1 MKKSFLMVV
10 VALAVAVQ
18 ANAYSI
24 IYNLTGCS
32 ADVTNVKEVTNEESE
47 LELYFD
53 LADGYV
59 WYGATFSVSVGT
71 KELENGVEC
80 LGDVEEEQFLIYVM
94 LADDATFNA
103 DVIVTLSAKK
113 DAIEYPAVFTAATF
127 ENVVVGENGVYYNPN
142 LSSGVNRW
150 LDGSF
155 NFSTFYD
162 NSYGA
167 YYSDVVV
174 SKVTNPALKADYNN
188 PVSYL
193 SAAVNHTAQGNNFAV
208 WNQNYYGIESVLLEQ
223 DTVIS
228 GMAITNTSAT
238 INYILDNP
246 SSYPQGAWY
255 ALIVEGKKDGLKV
268 GEVTFYLVDFRTA
281 DDWKYAANW
290 QWLDLTSLGRV
301 DELVFNVD
309 GSDKSYGYLNTPA
322 YFCFDNLGGSKEACT
337 LGEMTKVNNASTS
350 LHQTNTDQPKAT
362 KRLINGQLYIEQNN
376 RLYTLTGVAL

>member
-32 ADVTNVKEVTNEESE
+32 ADVTNVSEVTNEESV

-59 WYGATFSVSVGT
+59 WDGATCSVSVGT
-71 KELENGVEC
+71 KELDNGVEY
-80 LGDVEEEQFLIYVM
+80 LADVEEEQFLISVM
-94 LADDATFNA
+94 LADTTFYA
-103 DVIVTLSAKK
+103 DVTVTLSAKK
-113 DAIEYPAVFTAATF
+113 APLVYPSVFTAATF

-142 LSSGVNRW
+142 LGWGINRW

-162 NSYGA
+162 NSYGD

-174 SKVTNPALKADYNN
+174 SKVTDSSLKADYNN

-193 SAAVNHTAQGNNFAV
+193 SGAVNHTAQGNNFAV
-208 WNQNYYGIESVLLEQ
+208 WNQNYYGVASVLLEK

-246 SSYPQGAWY
+246 SSYPQGSWF
-255 ALIVEGKKDGLKV
+255 ALNVEGKKDGVKV

-290 QWLDLTSLGRV
+290 QWLDLTSLGSV
-301 DELVFNVD
+301 DELVFTVD
-309 GSDKSYGYLNTPA
+309 GSDKNQYGLLTPA

-337 LGEMTKVNNASTS
+337 LGEMTKVVKEPTA
-350 LHQTNTDQPKAT
+350 LQQTNSDQPKAT

>member
-32 ADVTNVKEVTNEESE
+32 ADETTNEAEVTNAESE

-53 LADGYV
+53 LSDGYV
-59 WYGATFSVSVGT
+59 WDGATFSVSVGT
-71 KELENGVEC
+71 KKLDNGVEC
-80 LGDVEEEQFLIYVM
+80 LGGVEEEQFLIYIM
-94 LADDATFNA
+94 LADTTFYA
-103 DVIVTLSAKK
+103 DVTVTLSAKK
-113 DAIEYPAVFTAATF
+113 APLVYPSVFTAATF

-142 LSSGVNRW
+142 LGWGVNRW

-162 NSYGA
+162 NSYGD

-174 SKVTNPALKADYNN
+174 SNVADSSLKADYNN

-208 WNQNYYGIESVLLEQ
+208 WNQNYYGVASVLLEK

-246 SSYPQGAWY
+246 SSYPQGSWF
-255 ALIVEGKKDGLKV
+255 ALNVEGKKDGVKV

-281 DDWKYAANW
+281 NDWKYAANW
-290 QWLDLTSLGRV
+290 QWFDLTSLGSV
-301 DELVFNVD
+301 DELVFTVD
-309 GSDKSYGYLNTPA
+309 GSDKNDYGLLTPA

-337 LGEMTKVNNASTS
+337 LGEMTKVVEEPTA
-350 LHQTNTDQPKAT
+350 LQQTNSDQPKAT

>member
-32 ADVTNVKEVTNEESE
+32 ADTTNVTEVTNAESE

-53 LADGYV
+53 LSDGYV
-59 WYGATFSVSVGT
+59 WDGATFSVSVGT
-71 KELENGVEC
+71 KELDNGVEY
-80 LGDVEEEQFLIYVM
+80 LADVEEEQFLISVM
-94 LADDATFNA
+94 LADTTFYA
-103 DVIVTLSAKK
+103 DVTVTLSAKK
-113 DAIEYPAVFTAATF
+113 APLVYPSVFTAATF
-127 ENVVVGENGVYYNPN
+127 ENVEVGENGVYYNPN
-142 LSSGVNRW
+142 LRWGVNRW

-155 NFSTFYD
+155 NFSTYYD
-162 NSYGA
+162 DSYGD

-174 SKVTNPALKADYNN
+174 SKVTDPSMKADYNN

-193 SAAVNHTAQGNNFAV
+193 SAAVNHTAEGNNFAV
-208 WNQNYYGIESVLLEQ
+208 WNQNYYGVASVLLEK

-246 SSYPQGAWY
+246 SHYPQGSWF
-255 ALIVEGKKDGLKV
+255 ALNVEGKKDSVKV

-290 QWLDLTSLGRV
+290 QWLDLTTLGRV

-309 GSDKSYGYLNTPA
+309 GSDKSSGYLNTPA

-350 LHQTNTDQPKAT
+350 LRQTNADQPKAT
-362 KRLINGQLYIEQNN
+362 KRLINGQLYIEQND
-376 RLYTLTGVAL
+376 RLYTITGMAL

>member
-32 ADVTNVKEVTNEESE
+32 ADETTNEAEVTNAES
-47 LELYFD
+47 ELYFD
-53 LADGYV
+53 LSDGYV
-59 WYGATFSVSVGT
+59 WDGATFSVSVGT
-71 KELENGVEC
+71 KKLDNGVEC
-80 LGDVEEEQFLIYVM
+80 LGGVEEEQFLIYIM
-94 LADDATFNA
+94 LADTTFYA
-103 DVIVTLSAKK
+103 DVTVTLSAKK
-113 DAIEYPAVFTAATF
+113 APLVYPSVFTAATF

-142 LSSGVNRW
+142 LGWGVNRW

-162 NSYGA
+162 NSYGD

-174 SKVTNPALKADYNN
+174 SNVADSSLKADYNN

-208 WNQNYYGIESVLLEQ
+208 WNQNYYGVASVLLEK

-246 SSYPQGAWY
+246 SSYPQGSWF
-255 ALIVEGKKDGLKV
+255 ALNVEGKKDGVKV

-281 DDWKYAANW
+281 NDWKYAANW
-290 QWLDLTSLGRV
+290 QWFDLTSLGSV
-301 DELVFNVD
+301 DELVFTVD
-309 GSDKSYGYLNTPA
+309 GSDKNDYGLLTPA

-337 LGEMTKVNNASTS
+337 LGEMTKVVEEPTA
-350 LHQTNTDQPKAT
+350 LQQTNSDQPKAT

>member
-32 ADVTNVKEVTNEESE
+32 ADETTNVTEVTNAESE

-53 LADGYV
+53 LSDGYV
-59 WYGATFSVSVGT
+59 WDGATFSVSVGT
-71 KELENGVEC
+71 KELDNGVEY
-80 LGDVEEEQFLIYVM
+80 LADVEEEQFLISVM
-94 LADDATFNA
+94 LADTTFYA
-103 DVIVTLSAKK
+103 DVTVTLSAKK
-113 DAIEYPAVFTAATF
+113 APLVYPSVFTAATF

-142 LSSGVNRW
+142 LGWGINRW

-162 NSYGA
+162 NSYGD

-174 SKVTNPALKADYNN
+174 SKVTDSSLKADYNN

-208 WNQNYYGIESVLLEQ
+208 WNQNYYGVASVLLEK

-246 SSYPQGAWY
+246 SSYPQGSWF
-255 ALIVEGKKDGLKV
+255 ALNVEGKKDGVKV

-290 QWLDLTSLGRV
+290 QWLDLTSLVSV
-301 DELVFNVD
+301 DELVFTVD
-309 GSDKSYGYLNTPA
+309 GSDKNQYGLLTPA
-322 YFCFDNLGGSKEACT
+322 YFCFDNLGGSKEVCT
-337 LGEMTKVNNASTS
+337 LGEMTKVDNTTTA
-350 LHQTNTDQPKAT
+350 LQQTNSDQPKAT

>member
-32 ADVTNVKEVTNEESE
+32 ADETTNVTEVTNAESE

-53 LADGYV
+53 LSDGYV
-59 WYGATFSVSVGT
+59 WDGATFSVSVGT
-71 KELENGVEC
+71 KELDNEEC
-80 LGDVEEEQFLIYVM
+80 LGDVEGEQFLIVVM
-94 LADDATFNA
+94 LADTTFYA
-103 DVIVTLSAKK
+103 DVTVTLSATPLV
-113 DAIEYPAVFTAATF
+113 YPSVFTAATF
-127 ENVVVGENGVYYNPN
+127 ENVEVGENGVYYNPN
-142 LSSGVNRW
+142 LGWGINRW

-155 NFSTFYD
+155 NFSTYYD
-162 NSYGA
+162 NSYGVD

-174 SKVTNPALKADYNN
+174 SKVTDPSMKADYNN

-193 SAAVNHTAQGNNFAV
+193 SAAVNHTAEGNNFAV
-208 WNQNYYGIESVLLEQ
+208 WNQNYYGVASVLLEK

-246 SSYPQGAWY
+246 SSYSQDAWY
-255 ALIVEGKKDGLKV
+255 ALTVEGKKGGDKV

-290 QWLDLTSLGRV
+290 QWLDLTTLGRV

-309 GSDKSYGYLNTPA
+309 GSDKSSGYLNTPA
-322 YFCFDNLGGSKEACT
+322 YFCFDNLGGSKEVCT
-337 LGEMTKVNNASTS
+337 LGEMTKVDNTTTA
-350 LHQTNTDQPKAT
+350 LQQTNSDQPKAT

>member
-32 ADVTNVKEVTNEESE
+32 ADETTNVTEVTNEESE

-53 LADGYV
+53 LSDGYV
-59 WYGATFSVSVGT
+59 WDGATFSVSVGT
-71 KELENGVEC
+71 KELDNGVEC
-80 LGDVEEEQFLIYVM
+80 LGDVLEEQFLIVVM
-94 LADDATFNA
+94 LEDTTFYA
-103 DVIVTLSAKK
+103 DVTVTLSAK
-113 DAIEYPAVFTAATF
+113 APLVYPSVFTAATF

-142 LSSGVNRW
+142 LRWGVNRW

-162 NSYGA
+162 NSYGD

-174 SKVTNPALKADYNN
+174 SKVTDSSLKADYNN

-208 WNQNYYGIESVLLEQ
+208 WNQNYYGVASVLLEK

-246 SSYPQGAWY
+246 SSYPQGSWF
-255 ALIVEGKKDGLKV
+255 ALNVEGKKDGVKV

-290 QWLDLTSLGRV
+290 QWLDLTTLGRV
-301 DELVFNVD
+301 DELVFTVD
-309 GSDKSYGYLNTPA
+309 GSDKNASGLLTPA
-322 YFCFDNLGGSKEACT
+322 YFCFDNLGGSKEVCT
-337 LGEMTKVNNASTS
+337 LGEMTKVDNTTTA
-350 LHQTNTDQPKAT
+350 LQQTEAEQPKAT

>member
-32 ADVTNVKEVTNEESE
+32 AETTNVTEVTNEESE

-53 LADGYV
+53 LSDGYV
-59 WYGATFSVSVGT
+59 WDGATFSVSVGT
-71 KELENGVEC
+71 KELDNGVEC
-80 LGDVEEEQFLIYVM
+80 LGDVEEEQFVIVVM
-94 LADDATFNA
+94 LEDTTFYA
-103 DVIVTLSAKK
+103 DVTVTLSAKK
-113 DAIEYPAVFTAATF
+113 GPLVYPSVFTAATF
-127 ENVVVGENGVYYNPN
+127 ENVEVGENGVYYNPN
-142 LSSGVNRW
+142 LRWGVNRW

-155 NFSTFYD
+155 NFSTYYD
-162 NSYGA
+162 NTYGD

-174 SKVTNPALKADYNN
+174 SKVTDSSLKADYNN

-208 WNQNYYGIESVLLEQ
+208 WNQNYYGVASVLLEK

-238 INYILDNP
+238 INYILDHP
-246 SSYPQGAWY
+246 SSYPQGSWF
-255 ALIVEGKKDGLKV
+255 ALNVEGKKDEVKV

-281 DDWKYAANW
+281 NDWKYAANW
-290 QWLDLTSLGRV
+290 QWFDLTSLGSV
-301 DELVFNVD
+301 DELVFTVD
-309 GSDKSYGYLNTPA
+309 GSDKNASGLLTPA
-322 YFCFDNLGGSKEACT
+322 YFCFDNLGGSKEVCT
-337 LGEMTKVNNASTS
+337 LGEMTKVDNTTTAIQ
-350 LHQTNTDQPKAT
+350 QTNSDQPKAT

>member
-32 ADVTNVKEVTNEESE
+32 ADVTNVSEVTNEESV

-59 WYGATFSVSVGT
+59 WDGATCSVSVGT
-71 KELENGVEC
+71 KELDNGVEY
-80 LGDVEEEQFLIYVM
+80 LADVEEEQFLISVM
-94 LADDATFNA
+94 LADTTFYA
-103 DVIVTLSAKK
+103 DVTVTLSAKK
-113 DAIEYPAVFTAATF
+113 APLVYPSVFTAATF

-142 LSSGVNRW
+142 LGWGINRW

-162 NSYGA
+162 NSYGD

-174 SKVTNPALKADYNN
+174 SKVTDSSLKADYSN

-208 WNQNYYGIESVLLEQ
+208 WNQNYYGVASVLLEK

-246 SSYPQGAWY
+246 SSYPQGSWF
-255 ALIVEGKKDGLKV
+255 ALNVEGKKDGVKV

-290 QWLDLTSLGRV
+290 QWLDLTTLGRV

-309 GSDKSYGYLNTPA
+309 GSDKSSGYLNTPA

-350 LHQTNTDQPKAT
+350 LRQTNADQPKAT
-362 KRLINGQLYIEQNN
+362 KRLINGQLYIEQND
-376 RLYTLTGVAL
+376 RLYTITGMAL